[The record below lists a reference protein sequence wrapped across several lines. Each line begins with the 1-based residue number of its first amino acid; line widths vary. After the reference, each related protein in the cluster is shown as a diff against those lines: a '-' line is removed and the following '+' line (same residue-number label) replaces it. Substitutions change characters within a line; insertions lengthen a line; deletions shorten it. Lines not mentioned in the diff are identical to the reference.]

1 MRPMARPQLVVVL
14 CLVGCGA
21 SEGPRSGATYFWHL
35 TQSTVEFGAAC
46 SDAQDFRET
55 TPPIALTDNT
65 YLVYRVSA
73 DGALAVAQT
82 CDRRDS
88 GTCRDSEEGFLW
100 TVSGQQLSMS
110 RELSEPVGSS
120 SCTLLQSQRWVMTHR
135 FEVLDVKIASLLALA
150 PTGPA
155 CDAVESDLKARSP
168 NQSGVT
174 GCEVVFALSGALE

>member
-1 MRPMARPQLVVVL
+1 MVRPELAMVL

-21 SEGPRSGATYFWHL
+21 SEGPRSGVTYFWHL

-46 SDAQDFRET
+46 SDAQDFRES

-73 DGALAVAQT
+73 NGALAVAQT

-88 GTCRDSEEGFLW
+88 STCRDSEQGFLW
-100 TVSGQQLSMS
+100 NVSGQQLSMS
-110 RELSEPVGSS
+110 RALSDPVGSS
-120 SCTLLQSQRWVMTHR
+120 SCTLVQNQRWLMTHR
-135 FEVLDVKIASLLALA
+135 FEVLDVKIVSELSLA

-168 NQSGVT
+168 NQTGVT
-174 GCEVVFALSGALE
+174 GCEVLFALSGALE